1 MWCVTRC
8 GTYVKC
14 THASIRALV
23 AGMRVLC
30 MHFHLE
36 QFEDFK
42 AEHANC
48 DVSKVSAVS
57 VGVHVSL
64 WQQPHLHTCV
74 CVCSV
79 LPITLIAMQ
88 KRKVGM

>member
-1 MWCVTRC
+1 
-8 GTYVKC
+8 
-14 THASIRALV
+14 
-23 AGMRVLC
+23 
-30 MHFHLE
+30 MHFPLE

-42 AEHANC
+42 VEHVDC

-57 VGVHVSL
+57 TSACAVSVGVHVSS

-74 CVCSV
+74 HVCFV

-88 KRKVGM
+88 KQEVGM